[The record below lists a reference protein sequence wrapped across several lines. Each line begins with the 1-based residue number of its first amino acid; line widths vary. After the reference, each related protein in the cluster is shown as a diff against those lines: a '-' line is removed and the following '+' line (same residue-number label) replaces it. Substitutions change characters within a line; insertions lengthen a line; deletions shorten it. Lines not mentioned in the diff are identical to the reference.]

1 MIHFLVFLTV
11 VGSSLEM
18 VTFSK
23 TQFNCMSM
31 SSEGK
36 FVHAKYSSTTWPFHP
51 LFLRFFE
58 ALVLKVATGCK
69 LKDM

>member
-1 MIHFLVFLTV
+1 
-11 VGSSLEM
+11 
-18 VTFSK
+18 
-23 TQFNCMSM
+23 M

-36 FVHAKYSSTTWPFHP
+36 FAHAKYSSTTWPFHP